1 MIKQDFLIRM
11 IQQIIS
17 AIAEVILYRKP
28 IQRKEWEEYNG
39 IARQILGFPVEML
52 KTMDIKDVL
61 EQYKNDNE
69 QMDKI
74 ELAAMLLL
82 KISDETDSDSALKAK
97 LAQEIIDRLEQ
108 EGNEIGTSLDDPNV
122 DSSTVSDDGTIT
134 NTYEDNTTPGD
145 KTVEDVIEEIAN
157 ENHDGEVSDD
167 IWNDLN
173 DLYLEEI
180 GENSEE
186 IGGKSR

>member
-39 IARQILGFPVEML
+39 IARQILGFPVELIKIMN
-52 KTMDIKDVL
+52 IKDVL

-82 KISDETDSDSALKAK
+82 KISDETDSDSASKAK
-97 LAQEIIDRLEQ
+97 FRQD
-108 EGNEIGTSLDDPNV
+108 GTSL
-122 DSSTVSDDGTIT
+122 
-134 NTYEDNTTPGD
+134 
-145 KTVEDVIEEIAN
+145 
-157 ENHDGEVSDD
+157 
-167 IWNDLN
+167 
-173 DLYLEEI
+173 LEYVQKH
-180 GENSEE
+180 GHT
-186 IGGKSR
+186 

>member
-28 IQRKEWEEYNG
+28 IQRKEWKEYNG
-39 IARQILGFPVEML
+39 IARQILCFPIEML

-97 LAQEIIDRLEQ
+97 FRQDGISLLEYVQQHGHTYSLQREILIKILK
-108 EGNEIGTSLDDPNV
+108 
-122 DSSTVSDDGTIT
+122 TI
-134 NTYEDNTTPGD
+134 N
-145 KTVEDVIEEIAN
+145 
-157 ENHDGEVSDD
+157 
-167 IWNDLN
+167 
-173 DLYLEEI
+173 
-180 GENSEE
+180 
-186 IGGKSR
+186 